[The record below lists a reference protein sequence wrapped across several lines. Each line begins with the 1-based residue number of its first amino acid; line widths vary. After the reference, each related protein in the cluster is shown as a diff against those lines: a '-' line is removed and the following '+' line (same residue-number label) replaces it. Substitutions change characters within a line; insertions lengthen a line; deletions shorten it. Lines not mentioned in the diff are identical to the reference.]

1 MPKLMSKKK
10 PVRMALATL
19 GFSVLLSMPTVAALV
34 FDIGF
39 SPELS
44 ESMKPTFHAGDL
56 QITSPT
62 KVDDVTLGD
71 VILVRSEKNF
81 ATYSHRIVTKELQ
94 DGFYQISL
102 KGDSNPTIDRQII
115 TVPVG
120 VQVPRVIWNIP
131 EVGTYV
137 NYLSGT
143 TSKKLLIGFG
153 ILLFGLTAFRF
164 ALGERN
170 LQKER

>member
-1 MPKLMSKKK
+1 MPKLMSNKK
-10 PVRMALATL
+10 PALMAFATI
-19 GFSVLLSMPTVAALV
+19 GFSVLLSMPTVAALA

-39 SPELS
+39 SPVLS
-44 ESMKPTFHAGDL
+44 ESMKPTFRAGDL
-56 QITSPT
+56 QITAPT
-62 KVDDVTLGD
+62 KVEDVTLGD

-81 ATYSHRIVTKELQ
+81 ATYSHRIITKEQQ

-102 KGDSNPTIDRQII
+102 KGDNNPTIDRQII
-115 TVPVG
+115 SVPVG
-120 VQVPRVIWNIP
+120 IQVPRVIWNIP

-137 NYLSGT
+137 NYLSSS
-143 TSKKLLIGFG
+143 TSKKILIGFG
-153 ILLFGLTAFRF
+153 ILLFGLTTFRF